1 MTDGVLRST
10 MPHALS
16 SPLFLLLVPLF
27 SVQVSMLH
35 ALPVPDPAPVQL
47 HPATSTAA
55 SSSLPAATIPAFPE
69 QSDVASATCPLDLPS
84 DLLPSVTAACTSP
97 SASGSHLRLPS
108 RSRCCPALAAWL
120 YAAYSP
126 SALAARPLPSA
137 GFDLPALPDD
147 SESCAAGVERA
158 MRDRGVAFPRAN
170 ATCDAAY
177 CYCGVRLRRLACAGG
192 FVADTAAGLW
202 VPAGDG
208 GLRLERDCAQPGLTG
223 CSRCLRSLNQ
233 LKAKKQ
239 QGSEASGSERKEAGT
254 HGRECQLMGVTWL
267 LSRNRTLYLPSATA
281 ILRVLMAADAVGSS
295 DPTSCSLSQGAMPL
309 AVGSTQIDGHV
320 DGSSAAG
327 SLLVSPFHPL
337 LLALLAFR
345 SLLLHPS
352 S

>member
-1 MTDGVLRST
+1 MSS
-10 MPHALS
+10 ALS
-16 SPLFLLLVPLF
+16 SFLFLLLVPLLLLR
-27 SVQVSMLH
+27 VSMLH
-35 ALPVPDPAPVQL
+35 ALPVPDPAPVQV
-47 HPATSTAA
+47 HPATSTAV

-84 DLLPSVTAACTSP
+84 DLLPSVTAACSSP

-137 GFDLPALPDD
+137 GYDLPALPDD

-158 MRDRGVAFPRAN
+158 MRDRGVALPRAN

-208 GLRLERDCAQPGLTG
+208 GRRLESDCAQPGLTG

-233 LKAKKQ
+233 VSRLSLSLSLSLWAL
-239 QGSEASGSERKEAGT
+239 EASGSERKEAAT

-295 DPTSCSLSQGAMPL
+295 DPTSCSLSQDAMPL
-309 AVGSTQIDGHV
+309 AVGSTQIDGRV
-320 DGSSAAG
+320 DGSSASG
-327 SLLVSPFHPL
+327 SLLLSPFHLL
-337 LLALLAFR
+337 LLALFAVQ
-345 SLLLHPS
+345 SLLHPS

>member
-1 MTDGVLRST
+1 
-10 MPHALS
+10 MPSALS
-16 SPLFLLLVPLF
+16 SFLFLLLVPLLLLR
-27 SVQVSMLH
+27 VSMLH
-35 ALPVPDPAPVQL
+35 ALPVPDPAPVQV
-47 HPATSTAA
+47 HPATSTAV
-55 SSSLPAATIPAFPE
+55 SSALPAATIPAFPE

-84 DLLPSVTAACTSP
+84 DLLPSVTAACSSP

-137 GFDLPALPDD
+137 GYDLPALPDD

-158 MRDRGVAFPRAN
+158 MRDRGVALPRAN

-208 GLRLERDCAQPGLTG
+208 GRRLESDCAQPGLTG
-223 CSRCLRSLNQ
+223 CSRCLQSLNQ

-239 QGSEASGSERKEAGT
+239 QGSEASGSERKEAAT

-295 DPTSCSLSQGAMPL
+295 DPTSCSLSQDAMPL
-309 AVGSTQIDGHV
+309 AVGSTQIDGRV
-320 DGSSAAG
+320 DGSSASG
-327 SLLVSPFHPL
+327 SLLLSPFHLL
-337 LLALLAFR
+337 LLALLAVQ
-345 SLLLHPS
+345 SLLHPS

>member
-1 MTDGVLRST
+1 
-10 MPHALS
+10 
-16 SPLFLLLVPLF
+16 
-27 SVQVSMLH
+27 MLH

-55 SSSLPAATIPAFPE
+55 SPSLPAATIPAFPE

-158 MRDRGVAFPRAN
+158 MRDRGVALPRAN

-202 VPAGDG
+202 GPAGG
-208 GLRLERDCAQPGLTG
+208 RVRRRVRGGHSGGSLGPRRRRRASFGEGLRSAWPHRVQ
-223 CSRCLRSLNQ
+223 SLPPLYSLSATQ
-233 LKAKKQ
+233 VTT
-239 QGSEASGSERKEAGT
+239 SSGSMHEKRLRNKLLRTFSVVSLYFTACSSMSTVLIWAAEGEKAAGQRGERIGEEG
-254 HGRECQLMGVTWL
+254 GRHPW
-267 LSRNRTLYLPSATA
+267 
-281 ILRVLMAADAVGSS
+281 
-295 DPTSCSLSQGAMPL
+295 QGMP
-309 AVGSTQIDGHV
+309 A
-320 DGSSAAG
+320 DGSDVAPLQEPDALPPVRHRDSPRPHGGRRRRKLG
-327 SLLVSPFHPL
+327 SDL
-337 LLALLAFR
+337 LLALTGRHAARRRLY
-345 SLLLHPS
+345 SD
-352 S
+352 

>member
-1 MTDGVLRST
+1 MSS
-10 MPHALS
+10 ALS
-16 SPLFLLLVPLF
+16 SFLFLLLVPLLLLR
-27 SVQVSMLH
+27 VSMLH
-35 ALPVPDPAPVQL
+35 ALPVPDPAPVQV
-47 HPATSTAA
+47 HPATSTAV

-84 DLLPSVTAACTSP
+84 DLLPSVTAACSSP

-137 GFDLPALPDD
+137 GYDLPALPDD

-158 MRDRGVAFPRAN
+158 MRDRGVALPRAN

-208 GLRLERDCAQPGLTG
+208 GRRLESDCAQPGLTG

-239 QGSEASGSERKEAGT
+239 QGSEASGSERKEAAT

-295 DPTSCSLSQGAMPL
+295 DPTSCSLSQDAMPL
-309 AVGSTQIDGHV
+309 AVGSTQIDGRV
-320 DGSSAAG
+320 DGSSASG
-327 SLLVSPFHPL
+327 SLLLSPFHLL
-337 LLALLAFR
+337 LLALFAVQ
-345 SLLLHPS
+345 SLLHPS

>member
-1 MTDGVLRST
+1 
-10 MPHALS
+10 MPSALS
-16 SPLFLLLVPLF
+16 SFLFLLLVPLF
-27 SVQVSMLH
+27 LLQVSVLH
-35 ALPVPDPAPVQL
+35 ALPVPDPAPVQV
-47 HPATSTAA
+47 HPVTSTAV

-84 DLLPSVTAACTSP
+84 DLLPSVTAACSSP

-137 GFDLPALPDD
+137 GYDLPALPDD

-158 MRDRGVAFPRAN
+158 MRDRGVALPRAN

-208 GLRLERDCAQPGLTG
+208 GRRLESDCAQPGLAG

-233 LKAKKQ
+233 VSRPSL
-239 QGSEASGSERKEAGT
+239 SLSLSGGTAGT

-295 DPTSCSLSQGAMPL
+295 DPTSCSLSQDAMPL
-309 AVGSTQIDGHV
+309 AVGSTQIDGRV
-320 DGSSAAG
+320 DGSAASG
-327 SLLVSPFHPL
+327 SLLLTPFHLL
-337 LLALLAFR
+337 LLALLALQ

>member
-1 MTDGVLRST
+1 
-10 MPHALS
+10 
-16 SPLFLLLVPLF
+16 
-27 SVQVSMLH
+27 MLH
-35 ALPVPDPAPVQL
+35 ALPVPDPAPVQV
-47 HPATSTAA
+47 HPATSTAV

-84 DLLPSVTAACTSP
+84 DLLPSVTAACSSP

-137 GFDLPALPDD
+137 GYDLPALPDD

-158 MRDRGVAFPRAN
+158 MRDRGVALPRAN
-170 ATCDAAY
+170 ATCDTAY

-208 GLRLERDCAQPGLTG
+208 GHRLESDCAQPGLTG

-233 LKAKKQ
+233 VSPLSLSLSLSLSLWAPIHEKRLRIKLLHTFSLKAKKQ
-239 QGSEASGSERKEAGT
+239 QGSEASGSERKEAAT

-295 DPTSCSLSQGAMPL
+295 DPTSCSLSQDAMPL
-309 AVGSTQIDGHV
+309 AVGSTQIDGRV
-320 DGSSAAG
+320 DGSSASV
-327 SLLVSPFHPL
+327 SLLLSPFHLL
-337 LLALLAFR
+337 LLALLAVQ
-345 SLLLHPS
+345 SLLHPS

>member
-1 MTDGVLRST
+1 MS
-10 MPHALS
+10 
-16 SPLFLLLVPLF
+16 F
-27 SVQVSMLH
+27 SLGHIYHQSASNSATTLAHIGDLMLH
-35 ALPVPDPAPVQL
+35 RSAHRV
-47 HPATSTAA
+47 HPATSTAV

-84 DLLPSVTAACTSP
+84 DLLPSVTAACSSP

-137 GFDLPALPDD
+137 GYDLPALPDD

-158 MRDRGVAFPRAN
+158 MRDRGVALPRAN

-208 GLRLERDCAQPGLTG
+208 GRLSVCDDSVVHIRISPAVL
-223 CSRCLRSLNQ
+223 Q

-239 QGSEASGSERKEAGT
+239 QGSEASGSERKEAAT

-295 DPTSCSLSQGAMPL
+295 DPTSCSLSQDAMPL
-309 AVGSTQIDGHV
+309 AVGSTQIDGRV

-327 SLLVSPFHPL
+327 SLLLSPLHLL
-337 LLALLAFR
+337 LLALLAVQ

>member
-1 MTDGVLRST
+1 SSFLCFYSKSLCCTRCPSPTPPPSRFTRPRRRRSPPLFPPPPSLPSPNSPT
-10 MPHALS
+10 SPLPPALSTFPPTFSLPSPPHA
-16 SPLFLLLVPLF
+16 PP
-27 SVQVSMLH
+27 
-35 ALPVPDPAPVQL
+35 PP
-47 HPATSTAA
+47 
-55 SSSLPAATIPAFPE
+55 
-69 QSDVASATCPLDLPS
+69 
-84 DLLPSVTAACTSP
+84 
-97 SASGSHLRLPS
+97 
-108 RSRCCPALAAWL
+108 RSRCCPVLAAWL

-137 GFDLPALPDD
+137 GYDLPALPDD

-158 MRDRGVAFPRAN
+158 MRDRGVALPRAN

-208 GLRLERDCAQPGLTG
+208 GRRLESDCAQPGLAG
-223 CSRCLRSLNQ
+223 CSRCLRSVNQ

-295 DPTSCSLSQGAMPL
+295 DPTSCSLSQDAMPL
-309 AVGSTQIDGHV
+309 AVGSTQIDGRV
-320 DGSSAAG
+320 DGSSASG
-327 SLLVSPFHPL
+327 SLLLTPFHLL
-337 LLALLAFR
+337 LLALLALQ